1 MQDCVLKKESGF
13 TLVEIIVSLI
23 LAGIMVAAVG
33 MGIVSFTKGLM
44 LAKESSHMAQKSQ
57 LAMARL
63 NRELMEI
70 TDIAAKDDTQPD
82 PHIIYDNISG
92 RHAIAKDGS
101 IIKMFFD
108 LPPGTTA
115 LPTTGDYTLIDNID
129 SFELKYYKDYQ
140 ADPKVNWVLGTD
152 GIEELTAIKIEFYL
166 NGVAGNFETIVFPR
180 NTR

>member
-1 MQDCVLKKESGF
+1 MQDYVLKKESGF

-23 LAGIMVAAVG
+23 LAGIMAAAVG

-57 LAMARL
+57 LAMVRL

-70 TDIAAKDDTQPD
+70 TDIAAKNDTQPN

-92 RHAIAKDGS
+92 RQAIAKDGS

-129 SFELKYYKDYQ
+129 SFELNYYKDYQ
-140 ADPKVNWVLGTD
+140 ADQTWVLGTD
-152 GIEELTAIKIEFYL
+152 DIEELTAIKIELHL
-166 NGVAGNFETIVFPR
+166 NGVDGDFETILFPR

>member
-1 MQDCVLKKESGF
+1 MLKKESGF

-23 LAGIMVAAVG
+23 LAGIMATAVG

-44 LAKESSHMAQKSQ
+44 LARESSHIAQKSQ
-57 LAMARL
+57 LAIARL

-101 IIKMFFD
+101 VIKMFFD
-108 LPPGTTA
+108 LPSGATA
-115 LPTTGDYTLIDNID
+115 LPDSGDYTLMDNVD
-129 SFELKYYKDYQ
+129 RFELNYYKDYQ
-140 ADPKVNWVLGTD
+140 ADPKVNWVLGTYEIKD
-152 GIEELTAIKIEFYL
+152 LTAIKIKFTL
-166 NGVAGNFETIVFPR
+166 NGVDGDFETIVFPR
-180 NTR
+180 NAR